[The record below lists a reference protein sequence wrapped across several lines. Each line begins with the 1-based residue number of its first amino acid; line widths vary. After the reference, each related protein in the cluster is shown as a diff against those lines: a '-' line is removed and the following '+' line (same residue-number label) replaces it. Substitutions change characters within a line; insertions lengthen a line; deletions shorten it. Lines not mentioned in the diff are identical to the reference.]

1 MSYSHRK
8 PFPLRLN
15 YLSSCETDL
24 LWWGLSNRQNEDFS
38 APALGRSN
46 QQHKTFQAFFACK
59 HTPRKRSKLTF
70 FAPTTRDIT
79 TTPLLGAFCIVPARL
94 ARQKTVFKMEGNASL
109 TDPGFKESLSFKIF
123 KITFY
128 SIILLLC
135 LIGNFMVV
143 LTVCRTR
150 RMRMPSNLLILNLAI
165 CDLIIPITSIPFD
178 LALEENDYIWPF
190 GRALCKTLFPLATL
204 SATAASLTLAMISFD
219 RYRVIMHPFKQ
230 RLNSR
235 QVKFSIALT
244 HMMGLLFV
252 IPYVYHL
259 DLIPSIQGQ
268 TCEETWPTF
277 SYRQAY
283 TLFLFIVQYGIPLVF
298 MSVIY
303 SITLLN
309 LHGSSSRF
317 DNPTCDKGK
326 YTGHQRKIS
335 LQIEATA
342 ANSNINSV
350 RLDIDYRK
358 TSRETIGQRHDVL
371 ARDQN
376 IRATKMFVTVVI
388 VFATCRLPNEI
399 FWLWSD
405 FGDGH
410 QSQYSNNAGIICRM
424 FTYMN
429 SIFNPVI
436 YWAFSKDFKKGFKEI
451 FTRKRHGIWDD
462 ELDDE
467 NWYKKFSTLSDS
479 ISTVWRKISRSRSES
494 SNHYEIRENNHGLL
508 HQAYTNRTP
517 SNCNDHVSF
526 CAKENVLAQYGDQM
540 DLKRTRNLL
549 KTDQFN
555 VLPNESLFLPS
566 QSKLAKLSEESIID
580 AGNQEEVAKTKTR
593 RFGTVLPPG
602 SCDTKEDCQTISK
615 ITRPL
620 SDEIDPPFCSGKE
633 LDNTIVENPQE
644 HMLSPGSKKSSDG
657 KGVYM
662 ILADN
667 SDNTESGDKQSISS
681 LVENGNY
688 HKQPSSDGILSS
700 AQNSDNLLEENDYT
714 NIITNSE
721 TSKNILEGLPP
732 EKESMLFLEQLFSLN
747 MNLNGIKETSC

>member
-1 MSYSHRK
+1 
-8 PFPLRLN
+8 
-15 YLSSCETDL
+15 
-24 LWWGLSNRQNEDFS
+24 
-38 APALGRSN
+38 
-46 QQHKTFQAFFACK
+46 
-59 HTPRKRSKLTF
+59 
-70 FAPTTRDIT
+70 
-79 TTPLLGAFCIVPARL
+79 
-94 ARQKTVFKMEGNASL
+94 
-109 TDPGFKESLSFKIF
+109 
-123 KITFY
+123 
-128 SIILLLC
+128 
-135 LIGNFMVV
+135 
-143 LTVCRTR
+143 
-150 RMRMPSNLLILNLAI
+150 MRMPSNLLILNLAI
-165 CDLIIPITSIPFD
+165 CDLIVPITSIPFD

-204 SATAASLTLAMISFD
+204 SATVASLTLAMISFD

-230 RLNSR
+230 RLTSR

-244 HMMGLLFV
+244 HLMGLLVV

-268 TCEETWPTF
+268 KCEETWPAF

-283 TLFLFIVQYGIPLVF
+283 TLFLFIVQYGIPLAF

-303 SITLLN
+303 SLTLLN
-309 LHGSSSRF
+309 LYGSSNRF
-317 DNPTCDKGK
+317 DNPTRDKGK
-326 YTGHQRKIS
+326 YTGHPRKVS

-342 ANSNINSV
+342 ANSNVNSG
-350 RLDIDYRK
+350 RLDITRDYRK
-358 TSRETIGQRHDVL
+358 ASRETIGQRHDVL

-410 QSQYSNNAGIICRM
+410 QSEYSNTAGIICRM

-494 SNHYEIRENNHGLL
+494 SNHYESRENNQGLL
-508 HQAYTNRTP
+508 RQAYTNRRP

-526 CAKENVLAQYGDQM
+526 CAKESVLAQYGDGA
-540 DLKRTRNLL
+540 DLKRKRLSL
-549 KTDQFN
+549 KTNQFD
-555 VLPNESLFLPS
+555 VLPNGSLFLPS

-615 ITRPL
+615 ISRPL
-620 SDEIDPPFCSGKE
+620 SDEIDPSFYSGKE

-644 HMLSPGSKKSSDG
+644 DTLSPCSKKSFDG
-657 KGVYM
+657 KVVVFM

-681 LVENGNY
+681 LVEINGNY
-688 HKQPSSDGILSS
+688 HEQPLSDGILSS
-700 AQNSDNLLEENDYT
+700 VQKSDKPLAENEYT
-714 NIITNSE
+714 NIISNSE

-732 EKESMLFLEQLFSLN
+732 EKESVLFLEQLFSLN